1 MWCRPEAGKALSYHP
16 LAIFMKCRNIDL
28 LSIGYAFR
36 PDLRTD

>member
-1 MWCRPEAGKALSYHP
+1 MVWTEAHKILNNHP
-16 LAIFMKCRNIDL
+16 LAIYLKYRNINL